1 MTREP
6 NGCFCAGFAPAVA
19 GRAAISAAAITAYT
33 RYLGLSEDIGS
44 LNGCTA
50 PEFRAPASWVRTP
63 TTSLSHRMKV
73 RLPDDS
79 ELELEAGANGADAAA
94 AIGAG
99 LAKAALAIKAD
110 GELRDLAAPLA
121 GGEEIEI
128 VTDRSPEALE
138 LIRHD
143 AAHVLAES
151 VLDLWPGAKISIGPP
166 IENGFYYDIEFPDG
180 SPGED
185 DLARIE
191 ERMAEHVKADEP
203 FERRELPSRDA
214 IELFRGQ
221 GQDYKV
227 ELIEDLIK
235 DEGAESVSLYRNGH
249 FEDLC
254 RGPHGPSTGR
264 IGAFKL
270 TSLAGAYWRGDE
282 TRQMLTR
289 IYGTAF
295 LDRKALKEHLER
307 LEQARQRDH
316 RKLGPELGLFQFR
329 PEAPGM
335 PFWLPH
341 GTILLKLIETEV
353 RKQLDARG
361 YLEIKT
367 PQVLDVELWHR
378 SGHWDNYKEN
388 MFFTAPAEREGHG
401 EERQYALK
409 PMNCPGACLVY
420 ASGRHS
426 YRDLPLRLAEF
437 GLVSRYEREGVLH
450 GLLRVRA
457 FTQDDAHVYCTLDQV
472 TDEVDSICAGIDELY
487 ERFGFDEVRVELS
500 TRPDKSIGTDEQWEQ
515 AEAALRQA
523 LERQGRE
530 YDVSPGEGTFYGP
543 KIDFHITD
551 ALGRSWQCGTCQLD
565 FQMPERFGLTY
576 TGADD
581 EQHRPVLI
589 HRALLGS
596 MERFAGIL
604 IEHYGGRFPLWLAPV
619 QAIVLPVADRH
630 NGRAAE
636 VAEALRAAGLRAGI
650 DDRTE
655 SVGRKIRDAELSK
668 APYMLV
674 VGDKEADSGSVS
686 VRHHG
691 DGDLGAMDLEALIAR
706 MNEEVGD

>member
-1 MTREP
+1 
-6 NGCFCAGFAPAVA
+6 V
-19 GRAAISAAAITAYT
+19 I
-33 RYLGLSEDIGS
+33 
-44 LNGCTA
+44 
-50 PEFRAPASWVRTP
+50 
-63 TTSLSHRMKV
+63 KV

-79 ELELEAGANGADAAA
+79 ELELESGATGADAAA
-94 AIGAG
+94 AIGSG
-99 LAKAALAIKAD
+99 LAKAALAIKVD
-110 GELRDLAAPLA
+110 GEVRDLSAPLA
-121 GGEEIEI
+121 GGESIEI
-128 VTDRSPEALE
+128 VTDKSPGALE

-151 VLDLWPGAKISIGPP
+151 VLDLWPNAKISIGPP
-166 IENGFYYDIEFPDG
+166 IESGFYYDIEFPDG

-185 DLARIE
+185 ELARIE

-203 FERRELPSRDA
+203 FERRELPAEEA
-214 IELFRGQ
+214 IELFRDQ

-227 ELIEDLIK
+227 ELIEDLIR
-235 DEGAESVSLYRNGH
+235 DEGTDTVSLYRNGP

-289 IYGTAF
+289 VYGTAF
-295 LDRKALKEHLER
+295 LDRKDLEQHLER
-307 LEQARQRDH
+307 LEQARERDH
-316 RKLGPELGLFQFR
+316 RKLGPELDLFQLR

-335 PFWLPH
+335 PFWLPQ
-341 GTILLKLIETEV
+341 GTVLLKLIEAEV

-367 PQVLDVELWHR
+367 PQVLEVELWHR

-388 MFFTAPAEREGHG
+388 MFFTAPSEREGKG

-420 ASGRHS
+420 AARRHS
-426 YRDLPLRLAEF
+426 YRELPLRLAEF

-457 FTQDDAHVYCTLDQV
+457 FTQDDAHVYCTLEQV
-472 TDEVDSICAGIDELY
+472 TDEVDSICEAIDQLY
-487 ERFGFDEVRVELS
+487 ARFGFDDVRVELS
-500 TRPDKSIGTDEQWEQ
+500 TRPDKSIGTDEQWER
-515 AEAALRQA
+515 AEAALREA

-530 YDVSPGEGTFYGP
+530 YEVSPGEGTFYGP

-565 FQMPERFGLTY
+565 FQMPERFELTY
-576 TGADD
+576 TGADNA
-581 EQHRPVLI
+581 EHRPVMI

-596 MERFAGIL
+596 LERFAGIL

-619 QAIVLPVADRH
+619 QAVVLPVADRH
-630 NGRAAE
+630 NERASE
-636 VAEALRAAGLRAGI
+636 VAERLREGGLRARV

-674 VGDKEADSGSVS
+674 LGDKEIESQAVS

-691 DGDLGAMDLEALIAR
+691 DGDLGAIELEELLDR
-706 MNEEVGD
+706 MRQEAGD

>member
-1 MTREP
+1 V
-6 NGCFCAGFAPAVA
+6 NV
-19 GRAAISAAAITAYT
+19 
-33 RYLGLSEDIGS
+33 
-44 LNGCTA
+44 
-50 PEFRAPASWVRTP
+50 
-63 TTSLSHRMKV
+63 K
-73 RLPDDS
+73 LPDGS
-79 ELELEAGANGADAAA
+79 ELELEDGANGAAAAA
-94 AIGAG
+94 AIGSG
-99 LAKAALAIKAD
+99 LAKAALAIKVD
-110 GELRDLAAPLA
+110 GELRDLSAALT
-121 GGEEIEI
+121 GGESIEI

-151 VLDLWPGAKISIGPP
+151 VLDIWPDAKISIGPP
-166 IENGFYYDIEFPDG
+166 IENGFYYDIDFPDG
-180 SPGED
+180 APGED
-185 DLARIE
+185 DLPRIE
-191 ERMAEHVKADEP
+191 ERMREHVKADEP
-203 FERRELPSRDA
+203 FERRDVPAKEA
-214 IELFRGQ
+214 IELFRDQ

-227 ELIEDLIK
+227 ELIEDLIR
-235 DEGAESVSLYRNGH
+235 DEGAGTVSLYRNGP

-295 LDRKALKEHLER
+295 HTKKDLEQHLER
-307 LEQARQRDH
+307 LAQARERDH
-316 RKLGPELGLFQFR
+316 RRLGPELDLFEFR

-341 GTILLKLIETEV
+341 GTVLLKLIEAEV
-353 RKQLDARG
+353 RKQLEAGD
-361 YLEIKT
+361 YQEIKT
-367 PQVLDVELWHR
+367 PQVLDTELWHR

-388 MFFTAPAEREGHG
+388 MFFTDASERESSG
-401 EERQYALK
+401 EEPRYALK
-409 PMNCPGACLVY
+409 PMNCPGACLVF
-420 ASGRHS
+420 ASSRHS
-426 YRDLPLRLAEF
+426 YRELPLRLAEF

-457 FTQDDAHVYCTLDQV
+457 FTQDDAHVFCTLDQV
-472 TDEVDSICAGIDELY
+472 TEEVDTICTAIDQLY

-500 TRPDKSIGTDEQWEQ
+500 TRPDKSIGTDEQWVR
-515 AEAALRQA
+515 AEDALRRA
-523 LERQGRE
+523 LETQNRE
-530 YDVSPGEGTFYGP
+530 YEVSPGEGTFYGP

-565 FQMPERFGLTY
+565 FQMPERFELTY
-576 TGADD
+576 TGADNA
-581 EQHRPVLI
+581 EHRPVMI

-619 QAIVLPVADRH
+619 QAVVLPVADRH
-630 NGRAAE
+630 NERAAE
-636 VAEALRAAGLRAGI
+636 VAVRLRGNGLRAGV
-650 DDRTE
+650 DERTE

-674 VGDKEADSGSVS
+674 LGDKEIESETVS

-691 DGDLGAMDLEALIAR
+691 DGDLGAISLEALIER
-706 MNEEVGD
+706 MSAEAGD

>member
-1 MTREP
+1 M
-6 NGCFCAGFAPAVA
+6 A
-19 GRAAISAAAITAYT
+19 TA
-33 RYLGLSEDIGS
+33 EKI
-44 LNGCTA
+44 
-50 PEFRAPASWVRTP
+50 EV
-63 TTSLSHRMKV
+63 K
-73 RLPDDS
+73 LPDGS
-79 ELELEAGANGADAAA
+79 SLELAGGATGADAAA

-99 LAKAALAIKAD
+99 LAKAALAIKVD
-110 GELRDLAAPLA
+110 GQLRDLSAPLA

-128 VTDRSPEALE
+128 VTNRSPEALE

-151 VLDLWPGAKISIGPP
+151 VLDLWPDAKISIGPP

-180 SPGED
+180 GPGED

-203 FERRELPSRDA
+203 FERRDIPAKDA
-214 IELFRGQ
+214 IEHFRDQ

-235 DEGAESVSLYRNGH
+235 DEGAETVSLYRNGP

-295 LDRKALKEHLER
+295 LEKKELEQYLER
-307 LEQARQRDH
+307 LQQARERDH
-316 RKLGPELGLFQFR
+316 RKLGPELDLFELR

-335 PFWLPH
+335 PFWLPQ
-341 GTILLKLIETEV
+341 GTVLLKVIEAEV
-353 RKQLDARG
+353 RKQLDAGG

-388 MFFTAPAEREGHG
+388 MFFTAPTQREGKG
-401 EERQYALK
+401 KDREYALK
-409 PMNCPGACLVY
+409 PMNCPGACLVFG
-420 ASGRHS
+420 SRRHS
-426 YRDLPLRLAEF
+426 YRELPLRLAEF

-457 FTQDDAHVYCTLDQV
+457 FTQDDAHVFCTLDQV
-472 TDEVDSICAGIDELY
+472 TDEVDAINTAIDQLY
-487 ERFGFDEVRVELS
+487 ERFGFDDVRVELS
-500 TRPDKSIGTDEQWEQ
+500 TRPEKSIGTDEQWER
-515 AEAALRQA
+515 AEAALRVA
-523 LERQGRE
+523 LEKEGRDYE
-530 YDVSPGEGTFYGP
+530 VSPGEGTFYGP

-565 FQMPERFGLTY
+565 FQMPARFELTY
-576 TGADD
+576 TGADNAD
-581 EQHRPVLI
+581 HTPVLI

-596 MERFAGIL
+596 LERFAGIL
-604 IEHYGGRFPLWLAPV
+604 IEHYGGRFPLWLAPT
-619 QAIVLPVADRH
+619 QAVVLPVADRH
-630 NGRAAE
+630 NERARE
-636 VAEALRAAGLRAGI
+636 VAAQLQASGLRARV
-650 DDRTE
+650 DERTE

-674 VGDKEADSGSVS
+674 LGDQEIESGTVS

-691 DGDLGAMDLEALIAR
+691 DGDLGAVGVEAVVDR
-706 MNEEVGD
+706 MQDEVGD

>member
-1 MTREP
+1 
-6 NGCFCAGFAPAVA
+6 V
-19 GRAAISAAAITAYT
+19 I
-33 RYLGLSEDIGS
+33 
-44 LNGCTA
+44 
-50 PEFRAPASWVRTP
+50 
-63 TTSLSHRMKV
+63 KV
-73 RLPDDS
+73 KLPDDS
-79 ELELEAGANGADAAA
+79 ELELDDGASGADAAA
-94 AIGAG
+94 AIGSG
-99 LAKAALAIKAD
+99 LARAALAFKVD
-110 GELRDLAAPLA
+110 GELRDLTARLN
-121 GGEEIEI
+121 GGESIEI

-151 VLDLWPGAKISIGPP
+151 VLDIWPEAKISIGPP
-166 IENGFYYDIEFPDG
+166 IDNGFYYDIEFPDG
-180 SPGED
+180 NPGEE

-191 ERMAEHVKADEP
+191 ERMAEHVRADES
-203 FERRELPSRDA
+203 FERRELSAKEA
-214 IELFRGQ
+214 IEHFRGQ

-227 ELIEDLIK
+227 ELIEDLVR
-235 DEGAESVSLYRNGH
+235 DEGADTVSLYRNGP

-289 IYGTAF
+289 VYGTAF
-295 LDRKALKEHLER
+295 LDRKELEQHLER
-307 LEQARQRDH
+307 LEQARERDH
-316 RKLGPELGLFQFR
+316 RKLGPELGLFRLR

-335 PFWLPH
+335 PFWLPQ
-341 GTILLKLIETEV
+341 GTVLLRLIEAEV
-353 RKQLDARG
+353 RKQLAAGG
-361 YLEIKT
+361 YVEIQT
-367 PQVLDVELWHR
+367 PHILDVELWHR

-388 MFFTAPAEREGHG
+388 MFFTAPAQREEK
-401 EERQYALK
+401 EEQREYAVK

-420 ASGRHS
+420 ASGKHS
-426 YRDLPLRLAEF
+426 YRELPLRLAEF

-457 FTQDDAHVYCTLDQV
+457 FTQDDAHVYCTLDQI
-472 TDEVDSICAGIDELY
+472 TEEVDSICSSIDQLY

-500 TRPDKSIGTDEQWEQ
+500 TRPEKSIGTDEQWGR
-515 AEAALRQA
+515 AEGALREA
-523 LERQGRE
+523 LERQGRDYE
-530 YDVSPGEGTFYGP
+530 VSSGEGTFYGP

-565 FQMPERFGLTY
+565 FQMPGRFELTY
-576 TGADD
+576 TGADNA
-581 EQHRPVLI
+581 EHTPVMI

-604 IEHYGGRFPLWLAPV
+604 IEHYGGRFPLWLTPV
-619 QAIVLPVADRH
+619 QAALLPVADRH
-630 NGRAAE
+630 NERAE
-636 VAEALRAAGLRAGI
+636 EIRRRLGDAGLRARV

-655 SVGRKIRDAELSK
+655 SVGKKIRDAELSK

-674 VGDKEADSGSVS
+674 VGDKEAESGAVS

-691 DGDLGAMDLEALIAR
+691 DGDLGQMGLDDLISRIQAEA
-706 MNEEVGD
+706 GD